1 MVKKGYAER
10 KLVTMQKVDSLKKIR
25 HKFKEEFIYMF
36 NKQEL
41 SMIASALVHESINIK
56 DMLANNKVECD
67 EEFQS
72 LENKTI
78 SLDELA
84 CKVSELLK
92 G

>member
-1 MVKKGYAER
+1 
-10 KLVTMQKVDSLKKIR
+10 
-25 HKFKEEFIYMF
+25 MF